1 VASICVIRP
10 VIILFFVVARN
21 MRLSLLPALLVVI
34 SSSAFAQLGGSGT
47 YSFLNTTTSARDA
60 AMGGNMSA
68 IKDGDL
74 DLVYLNPAIL
84 DSSMHNYLVTDF
96 TNYYADINYGYVG
109 YARNFKKIGMLAAG
123 LKHINY
129 GTFTRADELGNM
141 QGTFSANDGVFHVS
155 YARPFGKFFSAG
167 AALKLIY
174 SQYDDYGSFGMAI
187 DLAGMF
193 HDPKTDWSVSLVA
206 RNIGSQLDPY
216 VAGNYEALPIG
227 LDIGISKKLKYVPL
241 RMTMIIRDLQ
251 QPDLTYR
258 DPTNSPPAV
267 DPLTGETNE
276 YKTDIGDAIMR
287 HLIFSA
293 ELTIAKRI
301 MVRMGYNYGRRQEL
315 KVSSKPATAG
325 FSWGV
330 GVKINRFTVSY
341 GRSTYHL
348 AGGTNQISISTN
360 LGQHVKIVRA
370 PKKERV
376 KKEKDSEES
385 EPVRNDG
392 G

>member
-1 VASICVIRP
+1 MRMRHL
-10 VIILFFVVARN
+10 ILLALAV
-21 MRLSLLPALLVVI
+21 LPATF
-34 SSSAFAQLGGSGT
+34 AFAQLGGNGT
-47 YSFLNTTTSARDA
+47 YSFLNLTTSARDA
-60 AMGGNMSA
+60 AMGGSMNA

-84 DSSMHNYLVTDF
+84 DSSMHKYLVTDF

-109 YARNFKKIGMLAAG
+109 YAHTFNKVGTMAFG
-123 LKHINY
+123 LKHVNY
-129 GTFTRADELGNM
+129 GSFTRADETGNA
-141 QGTFSANDGVFHVS
+141 QGTFSANDGVLHAS
-155 YARPFGKFFSAG
+155 WAKPFGKYFSTG
-167 AALKLIY
+167 ANLKIMY
-174 SQYDDYGSFGMAI
+174 SQYAEYGSFGMAV

-193 HDPKTDWSVSLVA
+193 HDPKTDWTVSIVA
-206 RNIGSQLDPY
+206 RNLGSQLDPY
-216 VAGNYEALPIG
+216 VEGNYEPLPIG

-251 QPDLTYR
+251 QPDLTYQ
-258 DPTNSPPAV
+258 DPTNSPPAI
-267 DPLTGETNE
+267 DPLTGEAYE
-276 YKTDIGDAIMR
+276 YEPNIGDAMMR

-330 GVKINRFTVSY
+330 GVKINRFTISY
-341 GRSTYHL
+341 GRATYHL

-360 LGQHVKIVRA
+360 LGQHVKMVRTPR
-370 PKKERV
+370 PKKE
-376 KKEKDSEES
+376 KKAEVV
-385 EPVRNDG
+385 EPQTD
-392 G
+392 

>member
-1 VASICVIRP
+1 
-10 VIILFFVVARN
+10 
-21 MRLSLLPALLVVI
+21 M
-34 SSSAFAQLGGSGT
+34 AQLGGSGT
-47 YSFLNTTTSARDA
+47 YGFLNTTASARDA
-60 AMGGNMSA
+60 AMGGNMIA

-74 DLVYLNPAIL
+74 DLVQLNPAIL

-109 YARNFKKIGMLAAG
+109 YARRFKKVGMLAAG

-129 GTFTRADELGNM
+129 GTFTRADELGNV
-141 QGTFSANDGVFHVS
+141 QGTFSANDGVFHLT
-155 YARPFGKFFSAG
+155 YARPFGKFFSIG
-167 AALKLIY
+167 AAMKLIY
-174 SQYDDYGSFGMAI
+174 SQYADYGSFGLGF
-187 DLAGMF
+187 DLAGVF
-193 HDPKTDWSVSLVA
+193 HHPTDWTVSIVA

-267 DPLTGETNE
+267 DPLTGERNE
-276 YKTDIGDAIMR
+276 YETDIGDAIMR

-301 MVRMGYNYGRRQEL
+301 MVRAGYNYGRRQEL

-330 GVKINRFTVSY
+330 GVKINRFTISY
-341 GRSTYHL
+341 GRATYHL
-348 AGGTNQISISTN
+348 AGGTNHISISTN
-360 LGQHVKIVRA
+360 LGEHIKVVRP
-370 PKKERV
+370 PKEER
-376 KKEKDSEES
+376 KKQRQQKDAEES
-385 EPVRNDG
+385 KPVGTDG
-392 G
+392 